1 MGMGGDWDG
10 DSGIFV
16 VGGGFGL
23 WLVSCMVCFRL
34 LDWDLDWD
42 SGFGFGFWVFGLAWM
57 GMGMP
62 EGMGIPDT
70 CGLLYILCIDKHT
83 QKSIKSYT

>member
-1 MGMGGDWDG
+1 MGGDWDG

-42 SGFGFGFWVFGLAWM
+42 LDLDSGCWLWLLGGFWFGLGGVFGM
-57 GMGMP
+57 DGDG
-62 EGMGIPDT
+62 DT
-70 CGLLYILCIDKHT
+70 GWYGDNRG
-83 QKSIKSYT
+83 